1 MQRDEKKKCELQIE
15 TSWTIEASIYRFT
28 DLQIK
33 AKTLKQKKRGLA
45 ADDGN
50 GRIIEANVNDGW
62 TGEARLAEEEEAL
75 SKIVAKM

>member
-1 MQRDEKKKCELQIE
+1 MWIADRNQLDDWGLNLQ
-15 TSWTIEASIYRFT
+15 IYRFT
-28 DLQIK
+28 DQSQDP
-33 AKTLKQKKRGLA
+33 KQKKRGLA